1 VRRVD
6 ARDAVLGSV
15 AEARRAGARIGFVP
29 TMGGLHEGHL
39 RLFDRAAAL
48 SDFVVA
54 SVFVNPLQ
62 FGPAED
68 LDRYPRDIERDAR
81 LAADRAV
88 DLLFS
93 PGVAEMYP
101 SGSSRVLLRAPAL
114 TRRLCGPHRLG
125 HFEGVLT
132 VVAKLFNIV
141 RPDVAVFGQ
150 KDYQQAVLVRS
161 MARDLD
167 FGIDIDV
174 MPTMREPDGL
184 AMSSRNA
191 RLSPDERQ
199 RATVLSRALVAAQ
212 AAFAAGERRA
222 PALVALVREI
232 VTATP
237 GVQLQYAEAAHP
249 DTLADVE
256 RAEIGT
262 VLAVAAFVAD
272 TRLIDNHVLT

>member
-6 ARDAVLGSV
+6 TRDAVLGSV

-199 RATVLSRALVAAQ
+199 RATVLWRALVAAQ